1 MTVGWA
7 ISDAVFGYDSTY
19 SYPTVSRQFDNTYTV
34 AFYEN
39 PANASVVVPFEKDA
53 TTNIANSV
61 NATVQM
67 FNYDANVNGEANPL
81 SFWNGY
87 WGYGGVIESKD
98 GAGVE
103 DNTYRFPYLSQEL
116 DANGYPV
123 FYPYVED
130 ASGKYYKTTDGQ
142 YVLVS
147 SVTDSEGNITN
158 EKVISSVRYRVGK
171 TNPISLGYLFGNG
184 VTADQYGQAQA
195 NGVTTF
201 APMANGGGLF
211 RHDPNTGNYFYDSMQ
226 NAAWY
231 DAENNKFVLYDSLI
245 VRPWYNSTAGM
256 DYDLSASAAYD
267 KFMDAGYMSSLSV
280 ADPESYG
287 NFLPFNKV
295 TTDNITLDGAVYDYT
310 DRAADDR
317 FISAE
322 DYSAI
327 VRANILAGTL
337 ERYGLTPATAQKV
350 LASNKSLSAD
360 LVEIINDTYHY
371 SKGLY
376 TARLEEKMDMWFGMT
391 VDFDFFQPYNG
402 QTKTASGEVS
412 DMVFDF
418 EGDDDVF
425 VYIGVWNDQTNQY
438 DYKLVLD
445 IGGIHEARNGNINFA
460 TGAVSYQNCYGEN
473 ISTTLGEIFDLNT
486 ATFDDFEKLSLKFF
500 YMERGGNIS
509 CCRLSF
515 NLPTLPNNSLTVSKA
530 LDTAVLGTQTYKFRV
545 LKTELNDE
553 NQYVATE
560 ESLIPAGTY
569 YYTGTSEAF
578 LVDANGYFE
587 MDPGQSVTF
596 NNIAQYITDNNY
608 YYAVEEIITSTE
620 ADGQYTPASPE
631 YTLNGSSPLQA
642 KGGLASGGVYVY
654 RTEPMK
660 MNVGEGST
668 TNLVGF
674 TNLVDTSK
682 LGSLHITKQ
691 IKEGANISADASF
704 DMRVTLGGSLLPVGT
719 QYKIYSAGDTENF
732 TVATVKTRG
741 IVTLKAGQTV
751 VIEKILSTSTIEVVE
766 DSSAYSASYYSESSS
781 IKCSGSGAVG
791 TMPLGGTIEI
801 IVTNDDSN
809 VITDKTVSPV
819 AGSTDRFILTLEA
832 FATGKT
838 NTVALTA
845 PADIVLVLDQSAS
858 MYTPKGA
865 GADQYTYTDDVK
877 LNSNLTRYDLAA
889 TLDPNVTIAG
899 TSLNLEKA
907 AKTGYY
913 VAQSKTA
920 NRTNTSVGDIYDW
933 FVVQYDKSD
942 DKWYYNRITSTT
954 VSVEFFKDEAVAY
967 DASSSAQYND
977 FAKKF
982 TTTIVADEPIDTLY
996 YYESQYAAL
1005 YESVINFADNLKS
1018 TGVDHR
1024 ISIVG
1029 FSSPYYDGIKA
1040 YNGSGVYV
1048 GGDYYLY
1055 DTDYEYKGFLFGG
1068 RTQNIT
1074 FMLAALNAHEDAPEQ
1089 NVPGTDGEQSPET
1102 SDTNIELLALVTLT
1116 ACVLMLAVLILP
1128 SVHKRIVK

>member
-7 ISDAVFGYDSTY
+7 ISDVVFGYDSTY

-67 FNYDANVNGEANPL
+67 FNYDANINGEANPL

-158 EKVISSVRYRVGK
+158 EKVISSVRYRVDK

-280 ADPESYG
+280 ANPESYG
-287 NFLPFNKV
+287 NFPFNKV

-545 LKTELNDE
+545 LKTKLNDE

-819 AGSTDRFILTLEA
+819 AGSTDRFILTMEA

-838 NTVALTA
+838 NT
-845 PADIVLVLDQSAS
+845 
-858 MYTPKGA
+858 
-865 GADQYTYTDDVK
+865 
-877 LNSNLTRYDLAA
+877 
-889 TLDPNVTIAG
+889 
-899 TSLNLEKA
+899 
-907 AKTGYY
+907 
-913 VAQSKTA
+913 
-920 NRTNTSVGDIYDW
+920 
-933 FVVQYDKSD
+933 
-942 DKWYYNRITSTT
+942 
-954 VSVEFFKDEAVAY
+954 
-967 DASSSAQYND
+967 
-977 FAKKF
+977 
-982 TTTIVADEPIDTLY
+982 VADEPIDTLY